1 MRSGVNGEFSR
12 HSGRSRLL
20 PSHVRVDEPSGRTH
34 QESGF
39 SASVA
44 SIENQVFECTA
55 YAKKHLWEIA
65 KEFVLADIAVS
76 GASLERRHML
86 RSLIA
91 AAEKRPRPFNRVLI
105 ADTARLTRNMEDCL
119 YILKHFT
126 DHDIRIVDISQGLD
140 LSEIAARLGFPN
152 TRARIP
158 RHGKPSLT
166 Q

>member
-1 MRSGVNGEFSR
+1 MANSPAIRDAQGCFHPMFVSMNLQAGLIKSLAFLRWWHQLKIRFSSAPRTRRNISGK
-12 HSGRSRLL
+12 LL
-20 PSHVRVDEPSGRTH
+20 K
-34 QESGF
+34 
-39 SASVA
+39 
-44 SIENQVFECTA
+44 I
-55 YAKKHLWEIA
+55 
-65 KEFVLADIAVS
+65 VLADIAVS